1 MMRPLFAK
9 LVSRMLLSL
18 ALVLAISTSA
28 SAGATLHIGFGAGTP
43 CATGCGDHPNASPA
57 GGSDTF
63 DIYQNSNGKKAHIT
77 DPVWLIIGVPD
88 ENRIDFFETSDITSV
103 TSYAD
108 YDTFPVGGTVETDS
122 SDPDNGWSFG
132 VYPGGYRG
140 DLTSGNPMQEVYE
153 DVLGLTP
160 PDFNTNASNNWTN
173 WHYYDQ
179 VINGID
185 AGYFGIYVFILE
197 SDLGRQGLLDITF
210 ANNTTVPLGSYV
222 IAYGHGSDHHTPF
235 TESGL
240 QVPEPSTLL
249 LLGSG
254 LIGLG
259 IIRRRFS
266 L

>member
-1 MMRPLFAK
+1 MKKYPILII
-9 LVSRMLLSL
+9 LLSL
-18 ALVLAISTSA
+18 FIATPAF
-28 SAGATLHIGFGAGTP
+28 AGSTLHIGFGAGTP
-43 CATGCGDHPNASPA
+43 CATGCGGHPNASPA

-63 DIYQNSNGKKAHIT
+63 NIYQTSGGAGVIT

-88 ENRIDFFETSDITSV
+88 VSSPTFFSTSDITSV

-108 YDTFPVGGTVETDS
+108 YHASPGSGTTYTDS
-122 SDPDNGWSFG
+122 SSLLNGWS
-132 VYPGGYRG
+132 YEGYMG
-140 DLTSGNPMQEVYE
+140 DLTSGNPVQEVYG

-160 PDFNTNASNNWTN
+160 PTFNVNNSNNWTN
-173 WHYYDQ
+173 WHDYDLA
-179 VINGID
+179 INGID
-185 AGYFGIYVFILE
+185 AGFFGIYVFHLE
-197 SDLGRQGLLDITF
+197 SNLGPHGLLDVTF
-210 ANNTTVPLGSYV
+210 ADNTTVPKGSYV
-222 IAYGHGSDHHTPF
+222 IAYGQGSDYHTPF

-259 IIRRRFS
+259 IIRRRFH